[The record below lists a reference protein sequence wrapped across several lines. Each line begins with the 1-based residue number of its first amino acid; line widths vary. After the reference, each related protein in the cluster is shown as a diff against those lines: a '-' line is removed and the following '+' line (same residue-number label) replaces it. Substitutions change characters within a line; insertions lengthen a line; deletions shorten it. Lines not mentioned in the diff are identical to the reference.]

1 MNFLSCATVAN
12 CSCKCKL
19 ITRVALAER
28 AQNIDSNR
36 ELCYDQYARKILEQ
50 LNII

>member
-19 ITRVALAER
+19 ITKDALALR
-28 AQNIDSNR
+28 ARNIDSNR
-36 ELCYDQYARKILEQ
+36 ELCYNQYTRKILEQ
-50 LNII
+50 LNI